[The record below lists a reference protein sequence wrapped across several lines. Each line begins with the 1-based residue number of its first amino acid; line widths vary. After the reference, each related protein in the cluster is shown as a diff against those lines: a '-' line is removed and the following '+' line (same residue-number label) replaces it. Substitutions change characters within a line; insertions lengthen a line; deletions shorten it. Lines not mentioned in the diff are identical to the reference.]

1 MTELVSTLIQDRNTD
16 DYGVALAIAAAVVIV
31 LSSLVALVPA
41 ELAAQGVETSSSVI
55 ALL

>member
-16 DYGVALAIAAAVVIV
+16 DYGVALAIAAAVVVV
-31 LSSLVALVPA
+31 LSSLVVLVPA
-41 ELAAQGVETSSSVI
+41 ELGAQGGETSSSVI

>member
-16 DYGVALAIAAAVVIV
+16 DYGVAVAVAVAVVLV

-41 ELAAQGVETSSSVI
+41 ELAAQSGEVSSSVI